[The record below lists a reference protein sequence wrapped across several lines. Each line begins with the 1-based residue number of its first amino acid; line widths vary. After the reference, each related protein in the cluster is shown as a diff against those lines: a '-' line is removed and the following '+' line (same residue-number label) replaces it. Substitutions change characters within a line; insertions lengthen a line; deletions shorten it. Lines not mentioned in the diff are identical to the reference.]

1 MNKLNLI
8 KGFSILLLATVG
20 FGNSQDTK
28 AEEVSEKPSAITITL
43 HKKGFES
50 LPTDQANSGLV
61 SKEFGEEN
69 IAGVDFEQFDVTAV
83 YYGLLNDNPDTQDDD
98 DGMTAAA
105 AIAWMQ
111 GKDYEDWNTILNGAD
126 PVDSHTTDDEGKA
139 VFTNVQVSEGDGRD
153 KVYLFLETYSPA
165 HISKVAT
172 PMVVM
177 IPVMMPNVVDG
188 TWDGSSWKDTFNK
201 DVHLYPKNEVREAE
215 KKMNVPDDDE
225 LKEVILDKGAEGT
238 ETISYLDLE
247 KGKQVSYTITAPI
260 PYFIDSVNTVNE
272 VSYAVIKNFVIT
284 DTPTTGLS
292 YFDQEIE
299 VKVGN
304 EILIKGTDYSVA
316 QSGNGF
322 AVTILTEKEDGTAN
336 EGTLAK
342 LAKGRGGDLMIT
354 YNMLVTATIKADE
367 FHNNTATILIG
378 RNDAYDYNEE
388 VIPDE
393 KVATGGRKF
402 EKYDA
407 SSKQMLSGA
416 QFEIW
421 NGNKDKFAVFYKD
434 GAALTTYEAGADR
447 TVWADSGSGVAATKF
462 TSNDQGKFEV
472 QGLDYDTYH
481 AKEVVA
487 PSGYALPTGD
497 KAYTTFTVFFGSYDE
512 SVSVLGQENPGEES
526 IPNIKK
532 GYLPSTGGN
541 GILAFLLVGLSLMIG
556 TYTWYRKSKATE

>member
-1 MNKLNLI
+1 MNRLNLI

-28 AEEVSEKPSAITITL
+28 AAEVSEKPSEITITL
-43 HKKGFES
+43 HKKGFDN
-50 LPTDQANSGLV
+50 LPMDQANSGLV
-61 SKEFGEEN
+61 SDKFGEEN
-69 IAGVDFEQFDVTAV
+69 IAGVDFERFDVTGV
-83 YYGLLNDNPDTQDDD
+83 YYGLLKGDPDTQDID

-111 GKDYEDWNTILNGAD
+111 GRNYEQWSKIIDVTKPI
-126 PVDSHTTDDEGKA
+126 DSHTTTDNGTA
-139 VFTNVQVSEGDGRD
+139 VFNNVQVSDDDGKD

-165 HISKVAT
+165 HISKVAA

-177 IPVMMPNVVDG
+177 MPVMMPNVVDG
-188 TWDGSSWKDTFNK
+188 TWDGSSWKDTFNT
-201 DVHLYPKNEVREAE
+201 DVHLYPKNEVREAD
-215 KKMNVPDDDE
+215 KKMNVPDGDE
-225 LKEVILDKGAEGT
+225 LREVILDKGDEGA

-260 PYFIDSVNTVNE
+260 PYFIDSVNDN
-272 VSYAVIKNFVIT
+272 SSAVIKNFVIT
-284 DTPTTGLS
+284 DTPTAGLS

-299 VKVGN
+299 VKVGD
-304 EILIKGTDYSVA
+304 EVLIKGTDYSVA
-316 QSGNGF
+316 QNDNGF
-322 AVTILTEKEDGTAN
+322 AVTILTETNGVAN
-336 EGTLAK
+336 AETLAK
-342 LAKGRGGDLMIT
+342 LAEGRGGDLTIT

-378 RNDAYDYNEE
+378 RNDAYDYDEE

-407 SSKQMLSGA
+407 SSKQTLSGA

-434 GAALTTYEAGADR
+434 GAELTTYEAGADR
-447 TVWADSGSGVAATKF
+447 IVWSDSGSGVAATKF
-462 TSNDQGKFEV
+462 TSDDQGKFEV
-472 QGLDYDTYH
+472 QGLDHGTYH

-487 PSGYALPTGD
+487 PSGYALPAGD

-512 SVSVLGQENPGEES
+512 SVSVSGQENPGEES

-541 GILAFLLVGLSLMIG
+541 GIFAFLLVGLSLMIG
-556 TYTWYRKSKATE
+556 AYTWYRKSKATE

>member
-28 AEEVSEKPSAITITL
+28 AAEVSEKPSEITITL

-50 LPTDQANSGLV
+50 LPADQANSGLV
-61 SKEFGEEN
+61 SDKFGEEN
-69 IAGVDFEQFDVTAV
+69 IAGVDFEQFDVSAV
-83 YYGLLNDNPDTQDDD
+83 YYGLLKDDPDTQDVD

-111 GKDYEDWNTILNGAD
+111 KKDYKDWNTILNGVD
-126 PVDSHTTDDEGKA
+126 PIDSHTTTDNGTA
-139 VFTNVQVSEGDGRD
+139 VFNNVQVSDDDGKD

-165 HISKVAT
+165 HISKVAA

-177 IPVMMPNVVDG
+177 MPVMMPNVVDG
-188 TWDGSSWKDTFNK
+188 TWDGSSWKDTFNT
-201 DVHLYPKNEVREAE
+201 DVHLYPKNEVREAD
-215 KKMNVPDDDE
+215 KKMNVPAGDE
-225 LKEVILDKGAEGT
+225 LREVILDKGDEGT

-260 PYFIDSVNTVNE
+260 PYFIDSINGD
-272 VSYAVIKNFVIT
+272 SSAVIKNFVIT
-284 DTPTTGLS
+284 DTPTAGLS

-299 VKVGN
+299 VKVG
-304 EILIKGTDYSVA
+304 EEELVKGTDYSVA
-316 QSGNGF
+316 QSDNGF
-322 AVTILTEKEDGTAN
+322 AVTILTETNGVAN
-336 EGTLAK
+336 AETLAK
-342 LAKGRGGDLMIT
+342 LAEGRGGDLTIT
-354 YNMLVTATIKADE
+354 YNMLVTATIKVDE

-378 RNDAYDYNEE
+378 RNDAYDYDEE

-407 SSKQMLSGA
+407 SSKQTLSGA

-434 GAALTTYEAGADR
+434 GAELTTYEAGADR
-447 TVWADSGSGVAATKF
+447 IVWSDSGSGVAATKF
-462 TSNDQGKFEV
+462 TSDDQGKFEV
-472 QGLDYDTYH
+472 QGLDYGTYH

-487 PSGYALPTGD
+487 PSGYALPAGD
-497 KAYTTFTVFFGSYDE
+497 KAFTTFTVFFGSYDE
-512 SVSVLGQENPGEES
+512 SVSVSGQVNPGE
-526 IPNIKK
+526 
-532 GYLPSTGGN
+532 
-541 GILAFLLVGLSLMIG
+541 
-556 TYTWYRKSKATE
+556 

>member
-20 FGNSQDTK
+20 FGNSQDTN
-28 AEEVSEKPSAITITL
+28 AAEVSEKPSEITITL

-50 LPTDQANSGLV
+50 LPDAQANSGLV
-61 SKEFGEEN
+61 SEEFGEEN

-83 YYGLLNDNPDTQDDD
+83 YYGLLNDNPDTQNVDD

-139 VFTNVQVSEGDGRD
+139 VFANVQVSEGDGRD

-165 HISKVAT
+165 HISKVAA

-177 IPVMMPNVVDG
+177 MPVMMPNVVDG
-188 TWDGSSWKDTFNK
+188 TWDGSSWKDTFNT
-201 DVHLYPKNEVREAE
+201 DVHLYPKNEVREAD
-215 KKMNVPDDDE
+215 KKMNVPDDE
-225 LKEVILDKGAEGT
+225 LREVILDKGAEGT

-260 PYFIDSVNTVNE
+260 PYFIDSVNGDL
-272 VSYAVIKNFVIT
+272 SAVIKNFVIT
-284 DTPTTGLS
+284 DTPTAGLS
-292 YFDQEIE
+292 YYDQEIE

-342 LAKGRGGDLMIT
+342 LAKGRGGDLTIT

-407 SSKQMLSGA
+407 SSKQTLSGA

-447 TVWADSGSGVAATKF
+447 IVWSDSENATKF

-472 QGLDYDTYH
+472 HGLDYGTYH

-487 PSGYALPTGD
+487 PSGYALPAGD
-497 KAYTTFTVFFGSYDE
+497 KAFTTFTFFFLE
-512 SVSVLGQENPGEES
+512 ATMKV
-526 IPNIKK
+526 
-532 GYLPSTGGN
+532 YL
-541 GILAFLLVGLSLMIG
+541 F
-556 TYTWYRKSKATE
+556 

>member
-105 AIAWMQ
+105 IAWMQ

-177 IPVMMPNVVDG
+177 MPVMMPNVVDG
-188 TWDGSSWKDTFNK
+188 TWDGSSWKDTFNT

-215 KKMNVPDDDE
+215 KK
-225 LKEVILDKGAEGT
+225 
-238 ETISYLDLE
+238 
-247 KGKQVSYTITAPI
+247 
-260 PYFIDSVNTVNE
+260 NE
-272 VSYAVIKNFVIT
+272 CT
-284 DTPTTGLS
+284 
-292 YFDQEIE
+292 
-299 VKVGN
+299 
-304 EILIKGTDYSVA
+304 
-316 QSGNGF
+316 
-322 AVTILTEKEDGTAN
+322 
-336 EGTLAK
+336 
-342 LAKGRGGDLMIT
+342 
-354 YNMLVTATIKADE
+354 
-367 FHNNTATILIG
+367 
-378 RNDAYDYNEE
+378 
-388 VIPDE
+388 
-393 KVATGGRKF
+393 
-402 EKYDA
+402 
-407 SSKQMLSGA
+407 
-416 QFEIW
+416 
-421 NGNKDKFAVFYKD
+421 
-434 GAALTTYEAGADR
+434 
-447 TVWADSGSGVAATKF
+447 
-462 TSNDQGKFEV
+462 
-472 QGLDYDTYH
+472 
-481 AKEVVA
+481 
-487 PSGYALPTGD
+487 
-497 KAYTTFTVFFGSYDE
+497 
-512 SVSVLGQENPGEES
+512 
-526 IPNIKK
+526 
-532 GYLPSTGGN
+532 
-541 GILAFLLVGLSLMIG
+541 
-556 TYTWYRKSKATE
+556 

>member
-28 AEEVSEKPSAITITL
+28 AAEVSEKPSEITITL

-50 LPTDQANSGLV
+50 LPADQANSGLV
-61 SKEFGEEN
+61 SDKFGEEN
-69 IAGVDFEQFDVTAV
+69 IAGVDFEQFDVSAV
-83 YYGLLNDNPDTQDDD
+83 YYDLLKDDPDTQDVD

-111 GKDYEDWNTILNGAD
+111 KKDYKDWNTILNGVD
-126 PVDSHTTDDEGKA
+126 PIDSHTTTDNGTA
-139 VFTNVQVSEGDGRD
+139 VFNNVQVSDDDGKD

-165 HISKVAT
+165 HISKVAA

-177 IPVMMPNVVDG
+177 MPVMMPNVVDG
-188 TWDGSSWKDTFNK
+188 TWDGSSWKDTFNT
-201 DVHLYPKNEVREAE
+201 DVHLYPKNEVREAD
-215 KKMNVPDDDE
+215 KKVNVPAGDE
-225 LKEVILDKGAEGT
+225 LREVILDKGDEGT

-260 PYFIDSVNTVNE
+260 PYFIDSINGD
-272 VSYAVIKNFVIT
+272 SSAVIKNFVIT
-284 DTPTTGLS
+284 DTPTAGLS

-299 VKVGN
+299 VKVG
-304 EILIKGTDYSVA
+304 EEELVKGTDYSVA
-316 QSGNGF
+316 QSDNGF
-322 AVTILTEKEDGTAN
+322 AVTILTETNGVAN
-336 EGTLAK
+336 AETLAK
-342 LAKGRGGDLMIT
+342 LAEGRGGDLTIT

-378 RNDAYDYNEE
+378 RNDAYDYDEE

-407 SSKQMLSGA
+407 SSKQTLSGA

-434 GAALTTYEAGADR
+434 GAELTTYEAGADR
-447 TVWADSGSGVAATKF
+447 IVWSDSGSGVAATKF
-462 TSNDQGKFEV
+462 TSDDQGKFEV
-472 QGLDYDTYH
+472 QGLDYGTYH

-487 PSGYALPTGD
+487 PSGYALPAGD
-497 KAYTTFTVFFGSYDE
+497 KAFTTFTVFFGSYDE
-512 SVSVLGQENPGEES
+512 SVSVSGQVNPGEES

-532 GYLPSTGGN
+532 GYLPSTGAN
-541 GILAFLLVGLSLMIG
+541 GIFAFLLVGLSLMIG
-556 TYTWYRKSKATE
+556 AYTWYRKSKATE